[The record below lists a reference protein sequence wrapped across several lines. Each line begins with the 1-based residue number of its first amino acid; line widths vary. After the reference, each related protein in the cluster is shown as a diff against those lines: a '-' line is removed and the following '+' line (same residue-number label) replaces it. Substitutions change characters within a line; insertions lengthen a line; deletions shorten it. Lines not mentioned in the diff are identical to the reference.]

1 MAGALNQETVRSL
14 LATAAA
20 ESIYVARHLQDA
32 YDVVLAARER
42 ARAIERA
49 KVVDLS
55 HYSGKAWYVLNKKY
69 RSSKGSVEY
78 ECAGDAFG
86 DILGYISQILK
97 QAHPDTSYGTKKSAL
112 ETLRKIGKS
121 IVFASSTLGSE
132 VRKQMGYDDSL
143 SEAMKQILE
152 SMTIDER
159 VKLSEETDE
168 KGDFLSEV
176 AELESSARGYCMF
189 EGLEDVLGL
198 LGGTEFESDGEEEA
212 ATTTMMI
219 FQSCN
224 AVMRVRNPM
233 VHVRSY
239 LA

>member
-1 MAGALNQETVRSL
+1 MAGALSLETVRAL

-20 ESIYVARHLQDA
+20 ESIYVAPQLQAA
-32 YDVVLAARER
+32 YDVVLAAQER
-42 ARAIERA
+42 ARAMERA

-55 HYSGKAWYVLNKKY
+55 HYSGEAWYALNIKY

-78 ECAGDAFG
+78 DCAGDAFG
-86 DILGYISQILK
+86 DILGYIAQILK

-168 KGDFLSEV
+168 KGDFLSKV
-176 AELESSARGYCMF
+176 TELESSARGYCMF

-198 LGGTEFESDGEEEA
+198 LGGTEFESDLEEEDDDDNDEDDGDN
-212 ATTTMMI
+212 
-219 FQSCN
+219 SE
-224 AVMRVRNPM
+224 
-233 VHVRSY
+233 
-239 LA
+239 L